1 MSRIILLLAAMLPFA
16 AVARD
21 SVEVKPLRPVTSAYM
36 IEAGGAEL
44 VNTYLTPLKYSG
56 WSGAFNYERMQA
68 MKFSPDRWVMQ
79 LRSGLTLNRTHN
91 PARNATMWRLTGEFS
106 WGMMH
111 RWRLPAG
118 ITLAAGGS
126 TGIDL
131 GCLYSTR
138 NGNNPVA
145 VEAAWTVNVTGYA
158 AWNCHIGR
166 LPLTLRYQPVLPL
179 TGVFFSPQ
187 YGELFYEISLG
198 DDSGLAHAAWW
209 GNYFRMEN
217 LVTADLHFGATA
229 LRVGFRSNVL
239 STKVNNITTC
249 VINSSAVIGVAGEWL
264 SLTPGKGISPEARI
278 ISALY

>member
-1 MSRIILLLAAMLPFA
+1 MLPFA

-56 WSGAFNYERMQA
+56 WGGAFNYERMQA

-126 TGIDL
+126 SGIDL

-217 LVTADLHFGATA
+217 LVTADLHFGATT

-239 STKVNNITTC
+239 STKVNNITTR